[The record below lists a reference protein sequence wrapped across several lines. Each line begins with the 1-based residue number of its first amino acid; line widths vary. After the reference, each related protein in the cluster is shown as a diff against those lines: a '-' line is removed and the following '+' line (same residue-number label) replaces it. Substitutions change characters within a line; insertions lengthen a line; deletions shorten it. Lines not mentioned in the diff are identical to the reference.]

1 MCTAGIQVVLL
12 VAEYSFEYAEAKTE
26 ELNAWNFVK
35 I

>member
-12 VAEYSFEYAEAKTE
+12 VAEYSEYAEAKTE
-26 ELNAWNFVK
+26 ELNAWNFIK